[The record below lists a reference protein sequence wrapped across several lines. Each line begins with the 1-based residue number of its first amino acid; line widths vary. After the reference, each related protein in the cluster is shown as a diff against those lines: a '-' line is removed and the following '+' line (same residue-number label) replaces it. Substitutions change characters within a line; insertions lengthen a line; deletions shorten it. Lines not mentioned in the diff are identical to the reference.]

1 MFVRRVAEVE
11 VWTQTKVLSP
21 NIRYFVAKSRI
32 VAIYALF
39 GGLLAKVCL
48 FGSNAIHTLGN
59 KCTITWDILHIILN

>member
-11 VWTQTKVLSP
+11 VWTRTKILSP

-32 VAIYALF
+32 VAIYTLF
-39 GGLLAKVCL
+39 GGLSAKMCL
-48 FGSNAIHTLGN
+48 FGSNTVHTLGN